1 MAKHSKR
8 RRRRRGK
15 YRKGSPSKTRKGRL
29 DFITHLGSNVFDKA
43 GHFVRRAVKP
53 YTRRRRRRRKTRGR
67 PRKKRGQRGG
77 ATEPI
82 HFRTLTGKTFM
93 LYADAELE
101 VGPVPLGPDGLPV
114 LTRNTPIAEFLERI
128 LHKMYAPRD
137 PPPGTTIYDI
147 DLIMETRTGE
157 GGRPRYH
164 HGVVPVDTPRLEIWF
179 RPTPPG
185 IAPRPGR
192 APGDHPQVP
201 YDNADDFAQAID
213 EGEDA
218 VLELGQP
225 IVREMWADTLYD
237 DLLPVAE
244 RPGTEMN
251 LMYSSPQNPITVVV
265 AR

>member
-1 MAKHSKR
+1 MANREIEHEGGEERPRRELTCFNIFRAILLYVLDLGMALVLLPRVPPGREAPVVFGHLPLALRPDRALPLR
-8 RRRRRGK
+8 RRQGRRREV
-15 YRKGSPSKTRKGRL
+15 PE
-29 DFITHLGSNVFDKA
+29 
-43 GHFVRRAVKP
+43 RRARLVP
-53 YTRRRRRRRKTRGR
+53 GGAEERGR
-67 PRKKRGQRGG
+67 VAVRP
-77 ATEPI
+77 P
-82 HFRTLTGKTFM
+82 
-93 LYADAELE
+93 ADHH
-101 VGPVPLGPDGLPV
+101 G
-114 LTRNTPIAEFLERI
+114 
-128 LHKMYAPRD
+128 
-137 PPPGTTIYDI
+137 
-147 DLIMETRTGE
+147 GE

-201 YDNADDFAQAID
+201 YANADDFAQAID

>member
-1 MAKHSKR
+1 
-8 RRRRRGK
+8 
-15 YRKGSPSKTRKGRL
+15 
-29 DFITHLGSNVFDKA
+29 
-43 GHFVRRAVKP
+43 
-53 YTRRRRRRRKTRGR
+53 
-67 PRKKRGQRGG
+67 
-77 ATEPI
+77 
-82 HFRTLTGKTFM
+82 M

-101 VGPVPLGPDGLPV
+101 VGPVPLGPDELPV
-114 LTRNTPIAEFLERI
+114 LTRNTTTEEFLARI
-128 LHKMYAPRD
+128 LTKMYAPRN

-192 APGDHPQVP
+192 GRDLPSA

-213 EGEDA
+213 DGEDA
-218 VLELGQP
+218 VLDVGQA
-225 IVREMWADTLYD
+225 IVTAMFLPTLYD